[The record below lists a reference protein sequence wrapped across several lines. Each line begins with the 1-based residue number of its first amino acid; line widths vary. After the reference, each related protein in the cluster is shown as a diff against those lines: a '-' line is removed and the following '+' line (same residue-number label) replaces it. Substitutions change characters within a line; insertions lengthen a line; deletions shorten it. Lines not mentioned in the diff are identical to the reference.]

1 MRYPLFIVALCATL
15 SAFSQKYTIGLK
27 KMGTVITNIEG
38 ELIVTDSTLTET
50 VEGETGTY
58 KITRRDGYTI
68 HVTDGTNA
76 GKFVITHP
84 AGKLHGFTYDRQ
96 IIYHPEKKQPGTHA
110 PVYYAK
116 IQPRNKPE

>member
-1 MRYPLFIVALCATL
+1 MKKLLFIVTLCTSLTAYG
-15 SAFSQKYTIGLK
+15 QQYTIGLQ
-27 KMGTVITNIEG
+27 KMGTVIKNIEG

-50 VEGETGTY
+50 IEGQTATY

-68 HVTDGTNA
+68 HVTDGTNV

-96 IIYHPEKKQPGTHA
+96 IIYHPEKRQAGTHW